1 MSLSLDKKCRAAW
14 NFCLKFVPKIKIWGI
29 SRLMKIQY
37 LSCAICWTM
46 SAKFFLF
53 LYFLLLFVCCFIF
66 HFYVLLIILVLFF
79 RLSLFQCFLQEKTS
93 QNEMFF
99 VWKNLPWSIS
109 VISEPATVVIIFL
122 NFLIFFKFFLSPQV
136 KWSVIIFAKSGV

>member
-1 MSLSLDKKCRAAW
+1 MSLSLNKNSRAAW
-14 NFCLKFVPKIKIWGI
+14 NFCLKFVPKIKIWSLSFDEDSI
-29 SRLMKIQY
+29 SELCN
-37 LSCAICWTM
+37 SWTM

-53 LYFLLLFVCCFIF
+53 LYFLLLFVCFIF

-99 VWKNLPWSIS
+99 VWKNLPWSMS